1 MTLAE
6 KVKNE
11 QENRTGIFLHREGL
25 FWKAY
30 EYSAYL
36 FVKEVRAYNP
46 QKKEIKS
53 LKADVVS
60 LGFPDQV
67 LGDILKG
74 QDHAAH
80 GEKCIEIKGFPPV
93 EVSGYEQWK
102 KNLPARDAV
111 VAGDVVAAGTTGTGS
126 DLAVL
131 ARLRSFR
138 TEAASPLQCLMFIS
152 ELQKE
157 LSHDVR

>member
-11 QENRTGIFLHREGL
+11 QDNRAGIFLHREGL

-36 FVKEVRAYNP
+36 FVKEIRAYRP
-46 QKKEIKS
+46 QKKEVKS
-53 LKADVVS
+53 LKTDIVS
-60 LGFPDQV
+60 LGFPDRI
-67 LGDILKG
+67 LGEILDG
-74 QDHAAH
+74 RDHAAH
-80 GEKCIEIKGFPPV
+80 GEKCIEIKGFSAV
-93 EVSGYEQWK
+93 EASDYEQWK
-102 KNLPARDAV
+102 KNLPA
-111 VAGDVVAAGTTGTGS
+111 GDSAAAGHGG

-157 LSHDVR
+157 LTHDVR